1 MKQTNNAIKFLM
13 AQYRAIF
20 KNAYFKGLTSAV
32 LLTAG
37 LAAGQAQAATDFS
50 GTDTQ
55 LPLLADPDQTI
66 TIVSDGA
73 ADGTHN
79 KFDNF
84 NLQQSGNISWNAEV
98 VIESGSAQWNGSGN
112 FLALPSGATTDGA
125 TISGKGSLTIN
136 GGNNIASADA
146 VGLNIGAYKENAKIN
161 ISLGAI
167 NVLAGTLNV
176 SDKSGESGSLKS
188 GSVTIEAD
196 TITVGDSAGQDGEA
210 TAILSLAAT
219 ANTSGVGLTLGR
231 AANQATGG
239 KASEITVNEG
249 GVVLLSTT
257 ASGDNTTV
265 LGAQLAVDAGG
276 LVAISGAAGTNS
288 IATDSTLIEAEGGLY
303 VGNATILSSHKTDIN
318 GNLLIS
324 GGNLTLMP
332 APQDT
337 NSDNTKEAGTMTIGS
352 TATVQIADYIL
363 LQAGTGANA
372 TGPHGQLIVEDG
384 AKLTALADAV
394 SAGTSGTIQ
403 VKGNA
408 DITTSYPNN
417 ALEKGPSITI
427 GSSTLQGFLN
437 KEGTQTHQVL
447 DYDET
452 NNTLGIADPEAE
464 PTKASK
470 GGLFLDS
477 GGVLNFSDTTRVDLH
492 DFYFQSGDVAAGAIG
507 IGASGGIVK
516 GKDLAVSDVLLG
528 TDKAAEEDLALYLE
542 ADKLTLGN
550 ADYSGSGSLGFEEA
564 RAQDNINF
572 VASGN
577 TFVLADTVNADRDYF
592 VQGTDTDGNPI
603 NTFTLNG
610 NGTITG
616 DDIQIGSG
624 SNSGSLNIVGGAWTS
639 DSNITIVSGSL
650 AVTADPADSTPNW
663 VNNGNPASL
672 TLTGNVT
679 LNGTGDDKANIK
691 VTGASGADA
700 TLDLTK
706 ADLVLD
712 AAQSGSITVSG
723 SVKEVYESSR
733 DNDGSPFGD
742 AATNDFYAQHATRG
756 QIGWGKLLL
765 NDRDFAEFLGNNGA
779 NTKFSIGNGGYVYVN
794 GSLTG
799 EHSFEKFSSGTAAHT
814 VNFTGAGVLDINGTL
829 NLYTGDPKNTGT
841 TANPFDIGAG
851 TIAADVID
859 LHNYNKDRDGNAT
872 ALTISGGTLE
882 VRQGLSTNTDSLTFS
897 GDSTAKLTLAGDF
910 SDTGVRS
917 QGTITTATNGVITLG
932 KSGAISVKG
941 GDWNTLADIDVTGA
955 ASNSYS
961 FTLAVDQEDIN
972 LADSLSTDE
981 NTVYAA
987 TFTGDNFKANQASA
1001 LYVDEATRAT
1011 FNTMQLDVTGATA
1024 ATVEGKVVVNGLTGT
1039 NLPEE
1044 YTNKDKNP
1052 AYVNKGTTAG
1062 IDLGESTIK
1071 ISGGSFEFGEVAS
1084 SVLIQQNQ
1092 SGSGW
1097 TTDSVNEAANKST
1110 FAVSDAIADAH
1121 FQISDFGELKFNLTS
1136 KTLINKYDARFLTS
1150 TLLEDDNGGAYN
1162 TSSFKGYLNLGDA
1175 ELDIPFKPSPIEGV
1189 QQVAWDE
1196 VKDFAD
1202 LTYGAATTEKMKNA
1216 IITNIDS
1223 RNDFVKGHYGSLQV
1237 DVDPSK
1243 TTLSIGGNVSL
1254 HNAVGGYFVFSGTPS
1269 ADGTGM
1275 TAVGVALSQNSLEL
1289 EDGGKIGSISGTN
1302 HENND
1307 VYFHGTGT
1315 TEVLGSINDI
1325 NELYVDNA
1333 TTVNGDVE
1341 TAYLDLTN
1349 TLAVVGSTGTTAT
1362 EGNVSLQAGDLA
1374 STAVLNANDLS
1385 VGYIQNADQD
1395 VESSLDIAGT
1405 VNLTGDLKINTGHD
1419 VELFNG
1425 KLSAVNVTLADATAN
1440 LIVGYEPNEGDK
1452 DDPATEYYNEARSY
1466 GGLLEVTGTTTLN
1479 GGMLAVDPDYAQ
1491 SAAMASLNN
1500 LSHTSTA
1507 QVSDLLAGSL
1517 DGKLF
1522 VGQNAALGI
1531 GSDSLATLQA
1541 KVAKFQNANG
1551 AFNPEEIGSIVY
1563 LGKSFDI
1570 DSTKAGLILTSQ
1582 SIEQFIDTFNAGNA
1596 ANATGVFADFSTT
1609 ADFETTLRNNLV
1621 YLGDNTAIL
1630 VDGSVMSA
1638 ADISLGEKTEA
1649 VISFTGLTGD
1659 NRGQVIADGG
1669 DIIIDGDVRA
1679 STYQVFDK
1687 ATATI
1692 SYLDGTSYAEVKDSK
1707 AAHYEDN
1714 INVSTE
1720 NDFLQGVVQ
1729 NDGTVILGV
1738 NPNGRA
1744 IMHGA
1749 SDPVYASLVAYA
1761 RGYNGEPTKDETTGN
1776 EVIADSQKLYN
1787 GYVETTNEEGNAVKT
1802 PDYGNYKNYFLQE
1815 TISTGDGSAA
1825 EAVARLAVYGGAA
1838 QAAISAG
1845 ASTYDAVS
1853 GRMGVGANGANIT
1866 VADNTQGAALWLA
1879 PIYKSSDSDGFD
1891 AEGVDYGVDMDLYG
1905 VALGADYTLSNGIRF
1920 GAMFNVGSGEVDGQG
1935 AGSAVSNDFDYYGFA
1950 VYGGYSMGA
1959 LSVVADVSYT
1969 VADNDL
1975 EGNTSIDKVGASLDS
1990 TNLSVGVTGQ
2000 YQLDFN
2006 GTTVTPHAG
2015 LRFSRIDL
2023 DDYTI
2028 DGEDIIADYDADSM
2042 NIFSIPVGVT
2052 FAKEFTSD
2060 TWTVKPSLDLTLTG
2074 NFGDDETDG
2083 TVHWAGVENLSTNV
2097 SSEVLDN
2104 FTYGATLG
2112 VAAKTGNFSL
2122 GLGVN
2127 YTGSSNVD
2135 EFGVNANARFVF

>member
-37 LAAGQAQAATDFS
+37 LAVAGNAQADSTFNRNNLGLLENGEDPITITGDPSSTGAQGEYTKFGVTLSGTGTSVSHVWNNDVTISGGAASVSSNGIVIHGQSTATDFKLQ
-50 GTDTQ
+50 GT
-55 LPLLADPDQTI
+55 
-66 TIVSDGA
+66 
-73 ADGTHN
+73 
-79 KFDNF
+79 
-84 NLQQSGNISWNAEV
+84 
-98 VIESGSAQWNGSGN
+98 
-112 FLALPSGATTDGA
+112 
-125 TISGKGSLTIN
+125 GSLTIDGN
-136 GGNNIASADA
+136 GSDVDS
-146 VGLNIGAYKENAKIN
+146 VGLYVAAKGKAGSIGIDLNKIDVIN
-161 ISLGAI
+161 GTLHALDKDTTAGSISLA
-167 NVLAGTLNV
+167 
-176 SDKSGESGSLKS
+176 
-188 GSVTIEAD
+188 AD
-196 TITVGDSAGQDGEA
+196 TITVGGEGIDETQDA
-210 TAILSLAAT
+210 TAIVNLTATNTAAAAT
-219 ANTSGVGLTLGR
+219 TLTLGR
-231 AANQATGG
+231 KTSDNQSGST
-239 KASEITVNEG
+239 ITVKEG
-249 GVVLLSTT
+249 GVVLMSSDN
-257 ASGDNTTV
+257 ASGSTSIIGQSLTVNEDGLIVTTGAGSNTIDSRMT
-265 LGAQLAVDAGG
+265 QVDGG
-276 LVAISGAAGTNS
+276 LVVSGATS
-288 IATDSTLIEAEGGLY
+288 VT
-303 VGNATILSSHKTDIN
+303 SHETVVN
-318 GNLLIS
+318 GNLLVS
-324 GGNLTLMP
+324 GGSLTFTP
-332 APQDT
+332 EAVDT
-337 NSDNTKEAGTMTIGS
+337 NNDDKPEAGTVTIGS
-352 TATVQIADYIL
+352 GASVQLDTDTSKQLTIKQGHLTIEKGAEIIAVNDVDGSGKNAINV
-363 LQAGTGANA
+363 QANVNLADNYEGANEYSA
-372 TGPHGQLIVEDG
+372 TLSIDSTTLKSYLNVDG
-384 AKLTALADAV
+384 KTKYDKLTYD
-394 SAGTSGTIQ
+394 GT
-403 VKGNA
+403 K
-408 DITTSYPNN
+408 
-417 ALEKGPSITI
+417 
-427 GSSTLQGFLN
+427 
-437 KEGTQTHQVL
+437 
-447 DYDET
+447 
-452 NNTLGIADPEAE
+452 NTLTSATDANPEAE
-464 PTKASK
+464 LTTAGK
-470 GGLFLDS
+470 GAVGLTN
-477 GGVLNFSDTTRVDLH
+477 GGRLVFSDTDRVTLN
-492 DFYFQSGDVAAGAIG
+492 DFYFASSISTAGTIY
-507 IGASGGIVK
+507 IPTASGGIVA
-516 GKDLAVSDVLLG
+516 GHDLAIIDTLHKNA
-528 TDKAAEEDLALYLE
+528 TEEVDSGLALYVE
-542 ADKLTLGN
+542 ADTLTLGSN
-550 ADYSGSGSLGFEEA
+550 TYSGSSSLGFEAA

-592 VQGTDTDGNPI
+592 VQGTDTDGDPI
-603 NTFTLNG
+603 NTTTLNG

-616 DDIQIGSG
+616 DNIQIGSG
-624 SNSGSLNIVGGAWTS
+624 SNTGALNIVGGAWNTNS
-639 DSNITIVSGSL
+639 SIKIVSGSL
-650 AVTADPADSTPNW
+650 TVSAADTTSTGTPYAND
-663 VNNGNPASL
+663 GNPASL
-672 TLTGNVT
+672 TIT
-679 LNGTGDDKANIK
+679 NGTVELAHANDETKAQIT
-691 VTGASGADA
+691 VSGASGADA

-706 ADLVLD
+706 ADLKFG
-712 AAQSGSITVSG
+712 SGTITVAG
-723 SVKEVYESSR
+723 SLNAFDDP
-733 DNDGSPFGD
+733 DNRVFSQDGID
-742 AATNDFYAQHATRG
+742 DFYAQHATRG
-756 QIGWGKLLL
+756 KIGWGKLLL
-765 NDRDFAEFLGNNGA
+765 NDRDFNEFLGTSGA
-779 NTKFSIGNGGYVYVN
+779 NTKFTIGEGGYVYVN

-799 EHSFEKFSSGTAAHT
+799 EYNFNKFTSGAAAGK
-814 VNFTGAGVLDINGTL
+814 VAFTGTTAGNSVLDINGTL
-829 NLYTGDPKNTGT
+829 NLFTGT
-841 TANPFDIGAG
+841 EGNPSAAKADFDIDKG
-851 TIAADVID
+851 TIAADIID
-859 LHNYNKDRDGNAT
+859 LHNYNEDRNGVT
-872 ALTISGGTLE
+872 GLTIAGGTLE

-897 GDSTAKLTLAGDF
+897 GDGTAQLTLAGDF

-917 QGTITTATNGVITLG
+917 QGTITTAANGVITLG
-932 KSGAISVKG
+932 TSGAIAVQG
-941 GDWNTLADIDVTGA
+941 GEWTTSADINVTGDA
-955 ASNSYS
+955 GTNNS

-981 NTVYAA
+981 NTIYAA
-987 TFTGDNFKANQASA
+987 TFTGDNFAATVADA
-1001 LYVDEATRAT
+1001 LSVGEATRAT
-1011 FNTMQLDVTGATA
+1011 FNTMQLGNSAT

-1039 NLPEE
+1039 DLPEE
-1044 YTNKDKNP
+1044 YANKDKNP

-1062 IDLGESTIK
+1062 IDLGESIINIT
-1071 ISGGSFEFGEVAS
+1071 GGSFEFGEVAS

-1110 FAVSDAIADAH
+1110 FAVSDAIADAQ
-1121 FQISDFGELKFNLTS
+1121 FRISDFGELKFNLTN

-1150 TLLEDDNGGAYN
+1150 TLLKDENGGAYN

-1175 ELDIPFKPSPIEGV
+1175 ELDVPFKDSPIEGV
-1189 QQVAWDE
+1189 KQVAWDE

-1202 LTYGAATTEKMKNA
+1202 LTYGAATTEKMKHA

-1237 DVDPSK
+1237 NVDPSK

-1275 TAVGVALSQNSLEL
+1275 TAVGVALGQNSLEL
-1289 EDGGKIGSISGTN
+1289 EDGGKIGSISGAN
-1302 HENND
+1302 DKNND

-1349 TLAVVGSTGTTAT
+1349 TLAVSGSTGANAT
-1362 EGNVSLQAGDLA
+1362 EGNITLNAGDLA
-1374 STAVLNANDLS
+1374 STAVLNGHDLS
-1385 VGYIQNADQD
+1385 VGYVQNAQD
-1395 VESSLDIAGT
+1395 IVSSSLDIAGT
-1405 VNLTGDLKINTGHD
+1405 VNLTGDLKINNGHD

-1440 LIVGYEPNEGDK
+1440 LTVGYEPNEGDK
-1452 DDPATEYYNEARSY
+1452 DDPATEYYNEALSY
-1466 GGLLEVTGTTTLN
+1466 GGFLEVTGTTTLN

-1517 DGKLF
+1517 DGQLF

-1596 ANATGVFADFSTT
+1596 ANATGAFADFSTT
-1609 ADFETTLRNNLV
+1609 ADFVPVRNNLV

-1630 VDGSVMSA
+1630 VDANVMSA
-1638 ADISLGEKTEA
+1638 ADTSLGEKTEA

-1659 NRGQVIADGG
+1659 NRGHVIADGG

-1692 SYLDGTSYAEVKDSK
+1692 SYLDGSAYAVVEDSK
-1707 AAHYEDN
+1707 AAHYDDN
-1714 INVSTE
+1714 INVATE
-1720 NDFLQGVVQ
+1720 NDFLQGVVDANGQ
-1729 NDGTVILGV
+1729 VTLGV

-1749 SDPVYASLVAYA
+1749 SNPVYESLVAYA
-1761 RGYNGEPTKDETTGN
+1761 RGYNGPEYKPAADQAPSAPAGETPAANDVPTTPVTDNGIQGVE
-1776 EVIADSQKLYN
+1776 DSRELYSYN
-1787 GYVETTNEEGNAVKT
+1787 KQGDKV
-1802 PDYGNYKNYFLQE
+1802 YGQYSNYFLQE

-1825 EAVARLAVYGGAA
+1825 EAVARLAVFGGAA

-1920 GAMFNVGSGEVDGQG
+1920 GAMFNVGSGDVDGQG

-2000 YQLDFN
+2000 YQLEFS
-2006 GTTVTPHAG
+2006 GATVTPHAG

-2023 DDYTI
+2023 DDYTV
-2028 DGEDIIADYDADSM
+2028 DGEDVIADYDADSM

-2052 FAKEFTSD
+2052 FAKEFTGD
-2060 TWTVKPSLDLTLTG
+2060 AWTVKPSLDLTLTG

-2097 SSEVLDN
+2097 SSEVIDN

-2135 EFGVNANARFVF
+2135 EFGVQANARFVF

>member
-37 LAAGQAQAATDFS
+37 LAVAGNAHA
-50 GTDTQ
+50 
-55 LPLLADPDQTI
+55 
-66 TIVSDGA
+66 TIVGLPELATADKIEING
-73 ADGTHN
+73 DGTN
-79 KFDNF
+79 GKQLNISGAEATGVKKWAANVTIIDGTADAGV
-84 NLQQSGNISWNAEV
+84 SGNYIAS
-98 VIESGSAQWNGSGN
+98 
-112 FLALPSGATTDGA
+112 SGANSTPILNLTG
-125 TISGKGSLTIN
+125 SGSLTIHTNAVKSSNTFTGLAIQNITGNSGSTTLDLSSINVEYSTLASVTSTTN
-136 GGNNIASADA
+136 GNVKIMADEIT
-146 VGLNIGAYKENAKIN
+146 VGGVEATDDDGLATAY
-161 ISLGAI
+161 ISLVSSGA
-167 NVLAGTLNV
+167 NTTTLGRV
-176 SDKSGESGSLKS
+176 GDASRPDSKIAIEEGGVIDFTSQKAESGSIVGASLTNS
-188 GSVTIEAD
+188 GLMAIKGATI
-196 TITVGDSAGQDGEA
+196 A
-210 TAILSLAAT
+210 TKT
-219 ANTSGVGLTLGR
+219 F
-231 AANQATGG
+231 
-239 KASEITVNEG
+239 EITADG
-249 GVVLLSTT
+249 GMF
-257 ASGDNTTV
+257 
-265 LGAQLAVDAGG
+265 
-276 LVAISGAAGTNS
+276 
-288 IATDSTLIEAEGGLY
+288 
-303 VGNATILSSHKTDIN
+303 VGNAGGTSGSGATITSHETNIN
-318 GNLLIS
+318 GNLLVS
-324 GGNLTLMP
+324 DGYLTLTP
-332 APQDT
+332 NPDDT
-337 NSDNTKEAGTMTIGS
+337 NNDEKPEAGTVTIGS
-352 TATVQIADYIL
+352 NANVQVASSIV
-363 LQAGTGANA
+363 LQAGTGATAN
-372 TGPHGQLIVEDG
+372 GPHGQLIIEDG
-384 AKLTALADAV
+384 AKLTALANAV
-394 SAGTSGTIQ
+394 NNGSSGSIQ
-403 VKGNA
+403 VIGNA
-408 DITTSYPNN
+408 DITASSSYPNN

-427 GSSTLQGFLN
+427 GSSTLKGFLN
-437 KEGTQTHQVL
+437 ADGEQTHQVL

-452 NNTLGIADPEAE
+452 NNTLGTDPKAE

-470 GGLFLDS
+470 GGLILNS
-477 GGVLNFSDTTRVDLH
+477 GGVLNFSDDTRVDLH
-492 DFYFQSGDVAAGAIG
+492 DFAFSVTNGAPSSITIG
-507 IGASGGIVK
+507 TSGGIIK
-516 GKDLAVSDVLLG
+516 GADLAVSNYLVDNNDSKV
-528 TDKAAEEDLALYLE
+528 ADLALYLE

-550 ADYSGSGSLGFEEA
+550 ADYSGSDSLGFKEA

-592 VQGTDTDGNPI
+592 VQGTDADGDPI

-616 DDIQIGSG
+616 DDIQIGDNAG
-624 SNSGSLNIVGGAWTS
+624 TDKEGNLNILGGAWTS

-650 AVTADPADSTPNW
+650 AVKADAAEGTSPLT
-663 VNNGNPASL
+663 NNGNPASL

-679 LNGTGDDKANIK
+679 FSGSDEDHANIK

-706 ADLVLD
+706 ADLVFTD
-712 AAQSGSITVSG
+712 SAGAAQSGSITVSG
-723 SVKEVYESSR
+723 SVTPVDESSR
-733 DNDGSPFGD
+733 DSKGSPFND

-756 QIGWGKLLL
+756 KIGWGKLLL
-765 NDRDFAEFLGNNGA
+765 NDRDFAEFLDTNGA
-779 NTKFSIGNGGYVYVN
+779 KTKFTIDDGGYVYVN

-799 EHSFEKFSSGTAAHT
+799 EHSFEKFTSSDDAGKVA
-814 VNFTGAGVLDINGTL
+814 FTGTTVGNSVLDINGTL
-829 NLYTGDPKNTGT
+829 NLYTGDPNDASNASAVKN
-841 TANPFDIGAG
+841 FDIGAG

-859 LHNYNKDRDGNAT
+859 LKNYNKDRDGNAT
-872 ALTISGGTLE
+872 GLIISGGTLE
-882 VRQGLSTNTDSLTFS
+882 VRQGLSTNTGSLTFS
-897 GDSTAKLTLAGDF
+897 GDGTAQLTLAGDF

-932 KSGAISVKG
+932 TSGSIAVQG

-955 ASNSYS
+955 VGGAASNS
-961 FTLAVDQEDIN
+961 FTLAVGQEDIN

-987 TFTGDNFKANQASA
+987 TFTGDNFKASVAKA
-1001 LYVDEATRAT
+1001 LSVGEATRAT
-1011 FNTMQLDVTGATA
+1011 FNTMQLGNSAT

-1039 NLPEE
+1039 ALPEE
-1044 YTNKDKNP
+1044 YANKKKNP

-1062 IDLGESTIK
+1062 IDLGESIINIT
-1071 ISGGSFEFGEVAS
+1071 GGSFEFGEVAS

-1110 FAVSDAIADAH
+1110 FAVSDAIADAE
-1121 FQISDFGELKFNLTS
+1121 FRISDFGELKFNLTS
-1136 KTLINKYDARFLTS
+1136 NTLINKYDARFLTS
-1150 TLLEDDNGGAYN
+1150 TLLKDENGGAYN

-1175 ELDIPFKPSPIEGV
+1175 KLDIPFKPSPIEGV

-1202 LTYGAATTEKMKNA
+1202 LTYGAATTEQMKHA

-1237 DVDPSK
+1237 DVDPST

-1275 TAVGVALSQNSLEL
+1275 AAVGVALGQNSLEL

-1302 HENND
+1302 HENNA

-1349 TLAVVGSTGTTAT
+1349 TLALVGSTGTTAT

-1374 STAVLNANDLS
+1374 STAVLNAHDLS
-1385 VGYIQNADQD
+1385 VGYVQNADPD
-1395 VESSLDIAGT
+1395 VERSLDIAGS
-1405 VNLTGDLKINTGHD
+1405 VNLTGDLKINTDHD

-1440 LIVGYEPNEGDK
+1440 LIVGYEPDEGDK
-1452 DDPATEYYNEARSY
+1452 DDPATEYYNEALSY

-1491 SAAMASLNN
+1491 PAAMASLNN

-1630 VDGSVMSA
+1630 VDANVMSA
-1638 ADISLGEKTEA
+1638 ADTSLGDKTEA

-1659 NRGQVIADGG
+1659 NHGQVIADGG

-1729 NDGTVILGV
+1729 NDGTVTLGV

-1787 GYVETTNEEGNAVKT
+1787 GYVDGTNEAGEAVKT
-1802 PDYGNYKNYFLQE
+1802 PDYGNYSNYFLQE

-1920 GAMFNVGSGEVDGQG
+1920 GAMFNVGSGDVDGQG

-2000 YQLDFN
+2000 YQLEFS
-2006 GTTVTPHAG
+2006 GATVTPHAG

-2028 DGEDIIADYDADSM
+2028 DGEDVIADYDADSM

-2052 FAKEFTSD
+2052 FAKEFTGD
-2060 TWTVKPSLDLTLTG
+2060 AWTVKPSLDLTLTG

-2097 SSEVLDN
+2097 SSEVIDN

-2135 EFGVNANARFVF
+2135 EFGVQANARFVF

>member
-37 LAAGQAQAATDFS
+37 LAVAGGAQADDLTSLDN
-50 GTDTQ
+50 
-55 LPLLADPDQTI
+55 LASADADITI
-66 TIVSDGA
+66 TGSGSD
-73 ADGTHN
+73 DGTNNQWANLKVSVTEN
-79 KFDNF
+79 KP
-84 NLQQSGNISWNAEV
+84 WN
-98 VIESGSAQWNGSGN
+98 
-112 FLALPSGATTDGA
+112 
-125 TISGKGSLTIN
+125 GSLTITGGTADTGASGNYILGSGTGNFTISGTGSLTIDTNDVAN
-136 GGNNIASADA
+136 GLYIEDRGSAATDK
-146 VGLNIGAYKENAKIN
+146 LTLD
-161 ISLGAI
+161 ISSI
-167 NVLAGTLNV
+167 NVTSGKLDV
-176 SDKSGESGSLKS
+176 VDKSSNS
-188 GSVTIEAD
+188 GSVAIQAD
-196 TITVGDSAGQDGEA
+196 TITVGDSAGQDGA
-210 TAILSLAAT
+210 VTAILSLTSSAAT
-219 ANTSGVGLTLGR
+219 NGIGLTLGR
-231 AANQATGG
+231 EANTTTGAV
-239 KASEITVNEG
+239 ASEITVNEG
-249 GVVLLSTT
+249 GVVLL
-257 ASGDNTTV
+257 AAGDNANNSISV
-265 LGAQLAVDAGG
+265 LGKSLAVNAGG
-276 LVAISGAAGTNS
+276 LLVQTGSSGSNIINTDVLNVAGGQVVSGAAIINS
-288 IATDSTLIEAEGGLY
+288 HQSTLTGDLLVESGYLDIAPETTVVDGAITEVGTYTFVSGSETQIDANGY
-303 VGNATILSSHKTDIN
+303 IKISKGNAT
-318 GNLLIS
+318 
-324 GGNLTLMP
+324 
-332 APQDT
+332 
-337 NSDNTKEAGTMTIGS
+337 
-352 TATVQIADYIL
+352 
-363 LQAGTGANA
+363 
-372 TGPHGQLIVEDG
+372 VEDG
-384 AKLTALADAV
+384 ANIIATTNASNSGGYITVRNSAEFSGDYSSLAKDSAKLT
-394 SAGTSGTIQ
+394 I
-403 VKGNA
+403 
-408 DITTSYPNN
+408 
-417 ALEKGPSITI
+417 
-427 GSSTLQGFLN
+427 SSTTLKNFVNGEQ
-437 KEGTQTHQVL
+437 
-447 DYDET
+447 DYQDLT
-452 NNTLGIADPEAE
+452 YTAASNTLTRPTDTDSDAE
-464 PTKASK
+464 PSQSKAGAIELTL
-470 GGLFLDS
+470 GGQLH
-477 GGVLNFSDTTRVDLH
+477 FSDTTNVDLSS
-492 DFYFQSGDVAAGAIG
+492 FNYNSTTNIVENAINV
-507 IGASGGIVK
+507 SQGGIISGQNLSVSK
-516 GKDLAVSDVLLG
+516 ALTTNGTTPVSD
-528 TDKAAEEDLALYLE
+528 
-542 ADKLTLGN
+542 LTLYIDANNLSLGS
-550 ADYSGSGSLGFEEA
+550 DTYSGTSSLGFKEA
-564 RAQDNINF
+564 RVQDNLNL

-577 TFVLADTVNADRDYF
+577 TFVLADTINADRKYF
-592 VQGTDTDGNPI
+592 VQGTDEDGDPI
-603 NTFTLNG
+603 NTTTLNSG

-616 DDIQIGSG
+616 DNIQIGSG
-624 SNSGSLNIVGGAWTS
+624 ANTGALNIVGGTWTS

-650 AVTADPADSTPNW
+650 AVTSDPATGSPSLS
-663 VNNGNPASL
+663 NNGNPASL
-672 TLTGNVT
+672 TLTGNVA
-679 LNGTGDDKANIK
+679 LNGENDGDASIT

-700 TLDLTK
+700 TLNLTN
-706 ADLVLD
+706 ADLVFTD
-712 AAQSGSITVSG
+712 STGTAKSGSITVSG
-723 SVKEVYESSR
+723 SVATISES
-733 DNDGSPFGD
+733 SPFGD
-742 AATNDFYAQHATRG
+742 TATNDFYAQSATRG

-765 NDRDFAEFLGNNGA
+765 NDRDFNEFLGDNGA
-779 NTKFSIGNGGYVYVN
+779 QTKFTIDDGGYVYVN

-799 EHSFEKFSSGTAAHT
+799 EHNFNKFSSGTAAHT

-829 NLYTGDPKNTGT
+829 NLFTGVKGT
-841 TANPFDIGAG
+841 PATAATAFDIDEG

-859 LHNYNKDRDGNAT
+859 LHNYNEDRNGVT
-872 ALTISGGTLE
+872 GLTIAGGTLE

-897 GDSTAKLTLAGDF
+897 GDGTAQLTLAGDF
-910 SDTGVRS
+910 NDTGVSS
-917 QGTITTATNGVITLG
+917 QGTITTAANGVITLG
-932 KSGAISVKG
+932 QSGAIAVQG
-941 GDWNTLADIDVTGA
+941 GDWTTSADINVTGDA
-955 ASNSYS
+955 GTDKS
-961 FTLAVDQEDIN
+961 FTLAVGQEDIN

-987 TFTGDNFKANQASA
+987 TFAGDNFAATVADA
-1001 LYVDEATRAT
+1001 LSVGEATRAT
-1011 FNTMQLDVTGATA
+1011 FNTMQLGDSAS
-1024 ATVEGKVVVNGLTGT
+1024 ATVNGKVVVNGLTGT
-1039 NLPEE
+1039 DLPEE
-1044 YTNKDKNP
+1044 YSDKSDNP

-1062 IDLGESTIK
+1062 IDLGTSIINIT
-1071 ISGGSFEFGEVAS
+1071 GGSFEFGEVAS

-1092 SGSGW
+1092 SGSDW

-1110 FAVSDAIADAH
+1110 FAVSDAIADAQ
-1121 FQISDFGELKFNLTS
+1121 FRISDFGELKFNLTS
-1136 KTLINKYDARFLTS
+1136 NTIINKYDARFLTS
-1150 TLLEDDNGGAYN
+1150 TLLKDGTGGAYN
-1162 TSSFKGYLNLGDA
+1162 TSSFKGYLNLGNA
-1175 ELDIPFKPSPIEGV
+1175 ELDVPFKDSPVEGV
-1189 QQVAWDE
+1189 QQVAWDD
-1196 VKDFAD
+1196 VADFAD

-1216 IITNIDS
+1216 IITDIDS

-1237 DVDPSK
+1237 NVDPSK
-1243 TTLSIGGNVSL
+1243 TTLSLGGNVSL

-1275 TAVGVALSQNSLEL
+1275 TAVGVALGQNSLEL

-1302 HENND
+1302 HEDND

-1333 TTVNGDVE
+1333 TIVNGDVE

-1349 TLAVVGSTGTTAT
+1349 TLDVAGSTGTNAT
-1362 EGNVSLQAGDLA
+1362 EGNITLNAGDLA
-1374 STAVLNANDLS
+1374 STAVLNGHDLS
-1385 VGYIQNADQD
+1385 VGYVQNAQD
-1395 VESSLDIAGT
+1395 IVSSSLDIAGT

-1425 KLSAVNVTLADATAN
+1425 KLSAANVTLAGTSAN

-1452 DDPATEYYNEARSY
+1452 DDPATEYYNEALSY

-1479 GGMLAVDPDYAQ
+1479 GGMLAVDPDYTQ

-1517 DGKLF
+1517 DGKLY

-1630 VDGSVMSA
+1630 VDANVMST
-1638 ADISLGEKTEA
+1638 ADTSLDADTEA

-1669 DIIIDGDVRA
+1669 DIIVDGDVRA
-1679 STYQVFDK
+1679 STYQVFDN
-1687 ATATI
+1687 ATI
-1692 SYLDGTSYAEVKDSK
+1692 YYLDGTSYDEVKDSK

-1729 NDGTVILGV
+1729 ANGTVTLGV

-1761 RGYNGEPTKDETTGN
+1761 RGYNGEPTKDEETGN

-1787 GYVETTNEEGNAVKT
+1787 GYVETTNSEGATVMT
-1802 PDYGNYKNYFLQE
+1802 PDYGNYRNSFLQE

-1853 GRMGVGANGANIT
+1853 GRMGVSANGANIT

-1990 TNLSVGVTGQ
+1990 TNFSVGVTGQ

-2015 LRFSRIDL
+2015 LRFSQIDI
-2023 DDYTI
+2023 DDYTV
-2028 DGEDIIADYDADSM
+2028 DGEDVIAAYDADSM
-2042 NIFSIPVGVT
+2042 SIFSIPVGVT
-2052 FAKEFTSD
+2052 FAKEFTGD
-2060 TWTVKPSLDLTLTG
+2060 AWTVKPSLDLTLTG

-2097 SSEVLDN
+2097 SSEVIDN